1 MQTGMGKVRNI
12 LQAKGNQVFSVEPT
26 TTVYKAIELMSEK
39 NIGGLLI
46 TDADGKMLGI
56 FTERDYARRVIL
68 QGRSSKDTDIGDI
81 MTTDPV
87 TVSPDNSIEDCMT
100 LMTSRFVRHLP
111 VLDNGCLCGMISIGD
126 VVRFIIDEQRGII
139 EELEVYITGHR

>member
-1 MQTGMGKVRNI
+1 MGKVRNI

>member
-1 MQTGMGKVRNI
+1 MGKVRNI

-26 TTVYKAIELMSEK
+26 TTVYRAIELMSEK
-39 NIGGLLI
+39 NIGGLII

-68 QGRSSKDTDIGDI
+68 QGRSSKDTLIGDI
-81 MTTDPV
+81 MTSDPV
-87 TVSPDNSIEDCMT
+87 TVSSDNSIEDCMK
-100 LMTSRFVRHLP
+100 LMTGRFIRHLP
-111 VLDNGCLCGMISIGD
+111 VVDNDCLCGMISIGD
-126 VVRFIIDEQRGII
+126 VVRSIIDEQRGII

>member
-1 MQTGMGKVRNI
+1 MGKVRNI

-39 NIGGLLI
+39 NIGGLI
-46 TDADGKMLGI
+46 IAGADGSMLGI

-68 QGRSSKDTDIGDI
+68 QGRSSKDTAIGEI
-81 MTTDPV
+81 MTTDPI
-87 TVSPDNSIEDCMT
+87 TVSPDNSIEDCMK
-100 LMTSRFVRHLP
+100 LMTGRFVRHLP

>member
-1 MQTGMGKVRNI
+1 MGKVRNI

-26 TTVYKAIELMSEK
+26 TTVYRAIELMSEK
-39 NIGGLLI
+39 NIGGLII

-68 QGRSSKDTDIGDI
+68 QGRSSKDTLIGEI
-81 MTTDPV
+81 MTSDPV
-87 TVSPDNSIEDCMT
+87 TVSSDNSIEDCMK
-100 LMTSRFVRHLP
+100 LMTGRFIRHLP
-111 VLDNGCLCGMISIGD
+111 VVDNDCLCGMISIGD
-126 VVRFIIDEQRGII
+126 VVRSIMDEQRGII

>member
-1 MQTGMGKVRNI
+1 MGKVRNI

-26 TTVYKAIELMSEK
+26 TTVYKAIELMSER
-39 NIGGLLI
+39 NIGGLVI
-46 TDADGKMLGI
+46 TDADGNMLGI

-68 QGRSSKDTDIGDI
+68 EGRSSKDTAIGEI

-87 TVSPDNSIEDCMT
+87 TVSPDNSIEDCMK
-100 LMTSRFVRHLP
+100 LMTERFIRHLP

>member
-1 MQTGMGKVRNI
+1 MGKVRNI

-68 QGRSSKDTDIGDI
+68 QGRSSKDTDIGEI
-81 MTTDPV
+81 MTADPV
-87 TVSPDNSIEDCMT
+87 TVSPDNSIEDCMK
-100 LMTSRFVRHLP
+100 LMTDRFVRHLP

>member
-1 MQTGMGKVRNI
+1 MGKVRNI

-26 TTVYKAIELMSEK
+26 TTVYRAIELMSEK
-39 NIGGLLI
+39 NIGGLII

-68 QGRSSKDTDIGDI
+68 QGRSSKDTLIGDI
-81 MTTDPV
+81 MTSDPV
-87 TVSPDNSIEDCMT
+87 TVSSDNSIEDCMK
-100 LMTSRFVRHLP
+100 LMTARFIRHLP
-111 VLDNGCLCGMISIGD
+111 VVDNGCLCGMISIGD
-126 VVRFIIDEQRGII
+126 VVRSIIDEQRGII